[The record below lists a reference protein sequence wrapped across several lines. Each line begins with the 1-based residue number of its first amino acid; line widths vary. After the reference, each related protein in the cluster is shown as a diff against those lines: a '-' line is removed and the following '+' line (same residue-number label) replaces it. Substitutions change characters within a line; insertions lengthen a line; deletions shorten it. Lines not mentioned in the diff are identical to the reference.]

1 MSKRL
6 AITGMTY
13 NSVIRAFTTTLA
25 DGSIGPTVSVDAVIA
40 KDAEVVNFKA
50 EMSKIEQFDQA
61 SLVTFNRLK
70 AECDTLYKKY
80 ESLIADINAILD
92 KIEKKVGVN

>member
-50 EMSKIEQFDQA
+50 EMSKIEQFDQT
-61 SLVTFNRLK
+61 SLATFNRLK
-70 AECDTLYKKY
+70 GECDTLYKKY